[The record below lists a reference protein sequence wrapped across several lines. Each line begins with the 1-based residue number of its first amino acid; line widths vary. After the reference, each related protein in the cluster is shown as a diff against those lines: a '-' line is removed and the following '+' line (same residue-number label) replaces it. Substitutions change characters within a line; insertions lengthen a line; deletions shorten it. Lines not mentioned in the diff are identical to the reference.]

1 MLIAKERPGVY
12 WDYDASGVLWGSDSL
27 KQVGIA
33 ALCEKG
39 EQNRVYSIR
48 RISDGKAVFGEDS
61 IMAGMIEK
69 ALINGASGVKA
80 VKAGTEESFDYE
92 AALAALE
99 REDDLGAVCC
109 DSTQG
114 AVLQLLKASAA
125 AASDSGRERVAVGC
139 FSGEDPAAFAN
150 QLNCE
155 RMMLLC
161 QASEGK
167 PAGGG
172 LLAAALAGRLAAAAD
187 PSAALNGAVLE
198 GITGLSKAFPEEKLD
213 ILLQNGVAV
222 LEMRAGRAELIRGV
236 STRTKTDGVS
246 DRTFHDINT
255 VLIIDT
261 VIAGIRASL
270 KRMLAGA
277 RNNEKRPCDSDSGEA
292 GGVPASGN
300 SGQLPFPSRGRFRR
314 GPVGVRRDGG
324 IYRRQRPEPDRD
336 PGQHYGIRRSL
347 WKMEI
352 FPPAGIFI
360 WRLTAESWRW

>member
-27 KQVGIA
+27 KQMGIA

-161 QASEGK
+161 QAPEGK

-198 GITGLSKAFPEEKLD
+198 GITGLSKAFPEEELD

-236 STRTKTDGVS
+236 STRTKTDG
-246 DRTFHDINT
+246 
-255 VLIIDT
+255 
-261 VIAGIRASL
+261 IRASL

-277 RNNEKRPCDSDSGEA
+277 RNNEKTRSALATQTAVKLEEYRLQGILDSYRSPVVAASGEDPSVCVVTVEFTA
-292 GGVPASGN
+292 ARGLNQIVIQASIT
-300 SGQLPFPSRGRFRR
+300 
-314 GPVGVRRDGG
+314 V
-324 IYRRQRPEPDRD
+324 
-336 PGQHYGIRRSL
+336 
-347 WKMEI
+347 
-352 FPPAGIFI
+352 
-360 WRLTAESWRW
+360 